1 MIGAVTAY
9 VIFLQALGSAI
20 AGSHHPAPMA
30 TGLDIPFVLCTS
42 DGMKPSGAA
51 THRPEKPGDPA
62 GNCCGWACASMPA
75 ALDQPLRGFV
85 VAWGARLFR
94 IAIFAIDEPAL
105 STEPRIA
112 RSNPARGPPPL
123 QI

>member
-9 VIFLQALGSAI
+9 VIFLQALGGAI
-20 AGSHHPAPMA
+20 AGSNHPARMT

-42 DGMKPSGAA
+42 DGMKPSDAA
-51 THRPEKPGDPA
+51 PRTPEKPDSPA

-85 VAWGARLFR
+85 AAWGARPFR

-105 STEPRIA
+105 STEPRVA

-123 QI
+123 QV